1 MGLRQNIFV
10 YEVSKTDFIDLK
22 KIQLNHKA
30 DSVTLVILRRI
41 CLKFVPL
48 LITVTGLKFVLL
60 IWSRLIEKLN
70 QTQVMDAIDHTNS
83 SANQRLE
90 PFTLRQGLEAYYQAN
105 LDFVRDRDLWV
116 GIMRIPWCDMQRH
129 DIMHVVTGYST
140 ALEQELQ
147 LIGFL
152 LTSLT
157 WKRPWYYYAQSF
169 VVFLELLWQ
178 SIQGKAWGGIYHNPV
193 QVCRLYLKGVKQG
206 LAVPKKID
214 AYIDPK
220 TVLDRTLLSLRSEYG
235 VQNAGAWD

>member
-1 MGLRQNIFV
+1 MDTI
-10 YEVSKTDFIDLK
+10 E
-22 KIQLNHKA
+22 
-30 DSVTLVILRRI
+30 
-41 CLKFVPL
+41 PL
-48 LITVTGLKFVLL
+48 SLP
-60 IWSRLIEKLN
+60 IELP
-70 QTQVMDAIDHTNS
+70 QQA
-83 SANQRLE
+83 L
-90 PFTLRQGLEAYYQAN
+90 TLRQGLERYYQAN
-105 LDFVRDRDLWV
+105 PDFVRDRDLWV

-178 SIQGKAWGGIYHNPV
+178 SLHGKAWGGIYHNPV

-206 LAVPKKID
+206 FTVHKKID
-214 AYIDPK
+214 AAIDPE
-220 TVLDRTLLSLRSEYG
+220 TVLDRDLESLRSDYG
-235 VQNAGAWD
+235 IHNAGAWD